1 MKFFILMLTFFTVSN
16 QSVAKLK
23 ERNVKIYSNCSEKYI
38 FSNMADV
45 TTSYLDKHGYQ
56 IKLEAYKTSPNDAII
71 EAFDV
76 ESFGK
81 LEWVS
86 IGHPKLVYP
95 FGSSVYFQCNNQTL
109 SARISMLEKEHTEL
123 LIKKIKSK
131 FRHSA
136 FDSLDDNQVIHMPLN
151 EFSCSLKLNSFDNEL
166 ILVGFVKNFR
176 EYPLKLYF
184 SIDHFEKNKCEEV
197 LSILNSNEQ
206 TLDCH
211 ASHKKKLRSLTVESN
226 DILKNFIADQIF
238 GNETFVYITH
248 NQTLGIIRSWIAIN
262 HMGIENYDFDRQ
274 KINYLV
280 SQLLNQV
287 IVQEFNEIPY
297 NIIKQQLTTYI
308 FEPMPNDQTP
318 RTDEVFLRV
327 IRVALISKEL
337 FKKTLYFNK
346 IQYGEEE
353 CAYSENFVLNSENI

>member
-1 MKFFILMLTFFTVSN
+1 M
-16 QSVAKLK
+16 
-23 ERNVKIYSNCSEKYI
+23 
-38 FSNMADV
+38 
-45 TTSYLDKHGYQ
+45 
-56 IKLEAYKTSPNDAII
+56 
-71 EAFDV
+71 
-76 ESFGK
+76 
-81 LEWVS
+81 
-86 IGHPKLVYP
+86 
-95 FGSSVYFQCNNQTL
+95 
-109 SARISMLEKEHTEL
+109 
-123 LIKKIKSK
+123 
-131 FRHSA
+131 
-136 FDSLDDNQVIHMPLN
+136 
-151 EFSCSLKLNSFDNEL
+151 
-166 ILVGFVKNFR
+166 
-176 EYPLKLYF
+176 
-184 SIDHFEKNKCEEV
+184 
-197 LSILNSNEQ
+197 
-206 TLDCH
+206 
-211 ASHKKKLRSLTVESN
+211 RSLTVESN

-287 IVQEFNEIPY
+287 IIQEFNEIPY

-318 RTDEVFLRV
+318 RTDEIFLRV